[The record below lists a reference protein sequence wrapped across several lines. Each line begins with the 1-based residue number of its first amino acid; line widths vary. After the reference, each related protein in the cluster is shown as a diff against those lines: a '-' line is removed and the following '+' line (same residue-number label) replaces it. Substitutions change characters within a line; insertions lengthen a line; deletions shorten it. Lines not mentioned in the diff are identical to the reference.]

1 MFSLRCLPGRRPLRR
16 VQGLRDHEGRTAEY
30 LRAQILEAFGFRPA
44 TAGEA
49 EELAEALLAEAA
61 PYEYDAE
68 RLKGAAC
75 TRLRALKIEPGCRV
89 LHSIALPVVSE
100 WCQQRPRVHLPLR
113 AHFAKAEPVEDTLS
127 STVAPSSGLASRC
140 RLLEHLA
147 TLPRGARAELSGVES
162 NDHAVRSHQPR
173 CRGRRLLPSTGSPDA
188 IHAFLPSPYSRM
200 FV

>member
-49 EELAEALLAEAA
+49 EELAEALLGEAA

-75 TRLRALKIEPGCRV
+75 TRLRALKIEPGC
-89 LHSIALPVVSE
+89 
-100 WCQQRPRVHLPLR
+100 
-113 AHFAKAEPVEDTLS
+113 
-127 STVAPSSGLASRC
+127 
-140 RLLEHLA
+140 
-147 TLPRGARAELSGVES
+147 
-162 NDHAVRSHQPR
+162 
-173 CRGRRLLPSTGSPDA
+173 
-188 IHAFLPSPYSRM
+188 
-200 FV
+200 

>member
-49 EELAEALLAEAA
+49 EELAEALLGEAA

-89 LHSIALPVVSE
+89 LHRIALPVVSG
-100 WCQQRPRVHLPLR
+100 WCQ
-113 AHFAKAEPVEDTLS
+113 
-127 STVAPSSGLASRC
+127 
-140 RLLEHLA
+140 
-147 TLPRGARAELSGVES
+147 
-162 NDHAVRSHQPR
+162 
-173 CRGRRLLPSTGSPDA
+173 
-188 IHAFLPSPYSRM
+188 
-200 FV
+200 

>member
-49 EELAEALLAEAA
+49 EDLAEALLGEAA

-89 LHSIALPVVSE
+89 LHSIALLVVSE
-100 WCQQRPRVHLPLR
+100 WCQKVVDYVAAGSFALDALCALENQQNPGSDSLGMPCNAASPLVSMESTNFGQGKLHPPQTVQR
-113 AHFAKAEPVEDTLS
+113 
-127 STVAPSSGLASRC
+127 
-140 RLLEHLA
+140 
-147 TLPRGARAELSGVES
+147 
-162 NDHAVRSHQPR
+162 
-173 CRGRRLLPSTGSPDA
+173 
-188 IHAFLPSPYSRM
+188 LPSPVMPYPRKGLGTC
-200 FV
+200 FVLARYQAVHTEAFMARK